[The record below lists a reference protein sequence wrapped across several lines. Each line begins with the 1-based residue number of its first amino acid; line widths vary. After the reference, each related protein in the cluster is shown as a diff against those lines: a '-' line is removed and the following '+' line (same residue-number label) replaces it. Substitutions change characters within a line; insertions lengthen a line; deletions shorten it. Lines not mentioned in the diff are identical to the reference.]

1 MTNYFHPHSLNSV
14 YNEVKHKTTINS
26 VQPQYKRA
34 NRAATSL
41 KDRNTQLWCLGE

>member
-26 VQPQYKRA
+26 VA